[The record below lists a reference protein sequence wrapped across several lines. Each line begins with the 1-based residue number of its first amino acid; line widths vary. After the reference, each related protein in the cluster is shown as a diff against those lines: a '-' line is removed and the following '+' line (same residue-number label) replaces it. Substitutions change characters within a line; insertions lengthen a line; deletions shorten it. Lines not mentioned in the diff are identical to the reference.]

1 MIRFVQRTYLIFYIS
16 MIFFTITSLL
26 FIDSATAIYISNFK
40 QYNLTLQQVV
50 QNYKTPILK

>member
-26 FIDSATAIYISNFK
+26 IIGSATAIYILIFK
-40 QYNLTLQQVV
+40 Q
-50 QNYKTPILK
+50 